1 VRRKHPLFLDI
12 TRSTFSSLERF
23 AEIWK
28 FQNQLRQERKWLHMP
43 LTNNVTRMLAV
54 KGVAFEAHELP
65 EEKLGGMEAASL
77 LNVDPSHVFKTIV
90 ALRPDGGQPVLALV
104 PSPHQLELKSVGRLL
119 GSKKLQLAT
128 LAEAE
133 RLTGLQAGGISPLAL
148 IGKGFEVV
156 IDIYALSLE
165 KIYLSGGQRG
175 LNVSMTPQVVIELT
189 HAKTGE
195 ISG

>member
-1 VRRKHPLFLDI
+1 
-12 TRSTFSSLERF
+12 
-23 AEIWK
+23 
-28 FQNQLRQERKWLHMP
+28 MP
-43 LTNNVTRMLAV
+43 ITNNVTRMLAA

-65 EEKLGGMEAASL
+65 EEKLGGIEAASL
-77 LNVDPSHVFKTIV
+77 LNVDPNQMFKTIV
-90 ALRPDGGQPVLALV
+90 ALRPDGGKPVLALV
-104 PSPHQLELKSVGRLL
+104 PSPRQLELKSVGRLL
-119 GSKKLQLAT
+119 GGKKLQLAT

-133 RLTGLQAGGISPLAL
+133 KLTGLQAGGISPLAL

-189 HAKTGE
+189 HANTGE

>member
-1 VRRKHPLFLDI
+1 
-12 TRSTFSSLERF
+12 
-23 AEIWK
+23 
-28 FQNQLRQERKWLHMP
+28 MP
-43 LTNNVTRMLAV
+43 ITNNVTRMLAA

-65 EEKLGGMEAASL
+65 EEKLGGIEAASL
-77 LNVDPSHVFKTIV
+77 LNVDPNQMFKTIV
-90 ALRPDGGQPVLALV
+90 ALRPDGGKPVLALV
-104 PSPHQLELKSVGRLL
+104 PSPRQLELKSVGRLL
-119 GSKKLQLAT
+119 GGKKLQLAT

-133 RLTGLQAGGISPLAL
+133 KLTGLQAGGISPLAL

>member
-1 VRRKHPLFLDI
+1 L
-12 TRSTFSSLERF
+12 
-23 AEIWK
+23 
-28 FQNQLRQERKWLHMP
+28 
-43 LTNNVTRMLAV
+43 
-54 KGVAFEAHELP
+54 
-65 EEKLGGMEAASL
+65 LGG
-77 LNVDPSHVFKTIV
+77 
-90 ALRPDGGQPVLALV
+90 
-104 PSPHQLELKSVGRLL
+104 
-119 GSKKLQLAT
+119 KKLQLAT

-133 RLTGLQAGGISPLAL
+133 KLTGLQAGGISPLAL